1 MADGTNDGTHDAVRE
16 GELDEPFGALLTA
29 LDGPVLIVTTRAGD
43 GDDARTSGCL
53 VGFAAQCSI
62 HPPRHLVCLSKAN
75 HTFGV
80 AAEATFLVVHAV
92 PRAALDVARLFAEET
107 GDEIDK
113 FERCAWHVGPGG
125 VPVLDDCPAW
135 YAGRVLERVDLGD
148 HVGHLLE
155 PVAVS
160 AALVVAA
167 EAGEE
172 LDPDELLHLRDVLD
186 LEPGHDA

>member
-1 MADGTNDGTHDAVRE
+1 MADGANDGMRDGTHD

-62 HPPRHLVCLSKAN
+62 HPPRHLVCVSKTN
-75 HTFGV
+75 HTYGV
-80 AAEATFLVVHAV
+80 AADATFLVVHAV

-160 AALVVAA
+160 DVLADAA
-167 EAGEE
+167 EGAKG
-172 LDPDELLHLRDVLD
+172 LDPDGLLHLRDVLD
-186 LEPGHDA
+186 LHPGHAA